1 VLPALRRLAAPHIA
15 VHERANL
22 PRNSPAV
29 NAAEAVAFEQSID
42 AVKKNYPLY

>member
-1 VLPALRRLAAPHIA
+1 

-29 NAAEAVAFEQSID
+29 NAAKAVTFEQSID
-42 AVKKNYPLY
+42 AVKKNYLPY